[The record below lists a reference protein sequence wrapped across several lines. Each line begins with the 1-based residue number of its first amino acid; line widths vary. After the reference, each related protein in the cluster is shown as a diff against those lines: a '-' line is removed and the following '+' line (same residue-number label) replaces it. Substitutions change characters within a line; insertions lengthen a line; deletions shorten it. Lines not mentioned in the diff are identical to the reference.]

1 MKSLFSL
8 LLQQLVNMDSQ
19 ESENISQFTTDNST
33 ANPGDVVDAS
43 VVEGSQSWGA
53 DVEIEIP
60 EVLKNLE
67 NKGVK
72 FQAVPFLN
80 APSQSRITK
89 DRSIYFSV
97 DTTVTSQIILEA
109 FDAAEIDIDAITGI
123 QRKASNRSW
132 IVTFKSRAAKEA
144 ALETPFVVI
153 AGLKVFLGDC
163 ENRLVLVKIHEAPA
177 ELPDTAVIG
186 RLSHYGRVLSFRRDK
201 IAQHIENGVR
211 TARMALH
218 RTIPANINI
227 AGEPIKIWYPN
238 QPKACR
244 NCGATDHM
252 AKDCSAVRCFNCEC
266 PGHRAQECKD
276 SPRCS
281 VCLADNHSMP
291 QCPFLLFSANVDSE
305 PTPPKTEK
313 EKKQERAQRAKEREE
328 RQKKLQQQREQ
339 QRQQE
344 EQQKLLEKQEQ
355 QEQQKQQDQE
365 KQREQQRDEG
375 RRERPRE
382 RRDERGRDDREE
394 RRDDRRDDRRERD
407 RSDRDY
413 YRDRDGRDRSSR
425 RDYSGSE
432 TDDDGWERVKPRRRR
447 YRY

>member
-1 MKSLFSL
+1 
-8 LLQQLVNMDSQ
+8 MDSQ

-43 VVEGSQSWGA
+43 VEGSQSWGA

-60 EVLKNLE
+60 EVLKN
-67 NKGVK
+67 
-72 FQAVPFLN
+72 
-80 APSQSRITK
+80 
-89 DRSIYFSV
+89 
-97 DTTVTSQIILEA
+97 
-109 FDAAEIDIDAITGI
+109 
-123 QRKASNRSW
+123 
-132 IVTFKSRAAKEA
+132 
-144 ALETPFVVI
+144 
-153 AGLKVFLGDC
+153 
-163 ENRLVLVKIHEAPA
+163 
-177 ELPDTAVIG
+177 
-186 RLSHYGRVLSFRRDK
+186 
-201 IAQHIENGVR
+201 
-211 TARMALH
+211 
-218 RTIPANINI
+218 
-227 AGEPIKIWYPN
+227 
-238 QPKACR
+238 
-244 NCGATDHM
+244 HM

-382 RRDERGRDDREE
+382 RRDERGRDDR
-394 RRDDRRDDRRERD
+394 RERD

-413 YRDRDGRDRSSR
+413 YRGRDDRDRSSR